1 MAMKRIGYTHKT
13 RHFILV
19 FALGFLAWGFP
30 VHLSSVSAAE
40 SVKKAS
46 MPAGELDFDPVTSQ
60 ADLFDGETMG
70 LWQPTDF
77 YGKGKIY
84 AKDGAMVLER
94 GNDMTGVTW
103 GGPLVRINYE
113 ISLQAQ
119 RVEGSDF
126 FCGLTF
132 PVGDEYCSFICGGW
146 GGSLVGLSCVDYYD
160 AANNETSSGYDFV
173 NKRWYSIR
181 VRVTQNMLQAW
192 IDDDQVV
199 DLDIADRKLSVRFEM
214 EPSRPLGIATW
225 QTAAAVRDIS
235 IRKVKPQHRYAETY
249 TYIPH
254 EIEGWDILLN
264 EQLDTNHPYLA
275 KDTLRL
281 LKADLYR
288 IGRTLSVAAL
298 TKLQRVKIWVEY
310 EDENYA
316 CMCYHPDDEWLKK
329 QGYNPDKLNSI
340 EIAGAANFL
349 KWTPDQP
356 GMVLHELAHAY
367 HHQVLGYDN
376 ELIKAAFAAAKQGGT
391 YKQVLHVSGETRRH
405 SALNSAQEYFAECTE
420 AFFGTND
427 FYPFV
432 RAELKLHDPGMY
444 KLMDKLWNPAN

>member
-1 MAMKRIGYTHKT
+1 MKRIGYTQNA
-13 RHFILV
+13 RYSILMFV
-19 FALGFLAWGFP
+19 WLFLAWGLSASF
-30 VHLSSVSAAE
+30 SSVSAE
-40 SVKKAS
+40 SVKETSTPVGK
-46 MPAGELDFDPVTSQ
+46 LDFDPVSSQ
-60 ADLFDGETMG
+60 AELFDGETMG
-70 LWQPTDF
+70 LWQQTDF
-77 YGKGKIY
+77 YGKGKVY

-181 VRVTQNMLQAW
+181 IRVTENMLQAW

-199 DLDIADRKLSVRFEM
+199 DLDTADRKLSVRFEM

-235 IRKVKPQHRYAETY
+235 IRKVKPLPRYAEIY

-254 EIEGWDILLN
+254 EIEGWDVLLN
-264 EQLDTNHPYLA
+264 EQLDTNHPYLTR
-275 KDTLRL
+275 DTLRL

-298 TKLQRVKIWVEY
+298 TKLQRTKIWVEL

-316 CMCYHPDDEWLKK
+316 CMCYHPDEEWLNKE
-329 QGYNPDKLNSI
+329 GYNPDKLNAI
-340 EIAGAANFL
+340 EIANAANFL

-356 GMVLHELAHAY
+356 WMVLHELAHAY

-376 ELIKAAFAAAKQGGT
+376 EPIKAAFAAAKQGGK
-391 YKQVLHVSGETRRH
+391 YRKVLHISGETRRH

-420 AFFGTND
+420 AYFGTND

-432 RAELKLHDPGMY
+432 RAELMLHDPGMY
-444 KLMDKLWNPAN
+444 MLMKELWEPAD

>member
-1 MAMKRIGYTHKT
+1 MNRVEHSQNT
-13 RHFILV
+13 RHFIPIVALV
-19 FALGFLAWGFP
+19 FLAWACSAY
-30 VHLSSVSAAE
+30 VSSAAAQN
-40 SVKKAS
+40 VKEAS
-46 MPAGELDFDPVTSQ
+46 TPAGQLDFDPVTSQ
-60 ADLFDGETMG
+60 AELFDGETMG

-77 YGKGKIY
+77 YGKGKVY

-103 GGPLVRINYE
+103 GGALLRINYE

-132 PVGDEYCSFICGGW
+132 PVGDEHCSLICGGW

-173 NKRWYSIR
+173 NKRWYDIR
-181 VRVTQNMLQAW
+181 VRVTEHVLQAW
-192 IDDDQVV
+192 IDDEQVV
-199 DLDIADRKLSVRFEM
+199 DLDTIDRKLSVRFEM

-225 QTAAAVRDIS
+225 QTAAAVRDIR
-235 IRKVKPQHRYAETY
+235 IRKVKPQARYAETY

-254 EIEGWDILLN
+254 DIEGWDVLLN

-275 KDTLRL
+275 KDSLRL

-298 TKLQRVKIWVEY
+298 TKLQRIKIWVEL
-310 EDENYA
+310 EDENFA
-316 CMCYHPDDEWLKK
+316 CMCYHPDEEWLKK
-329 QGYNPDKLNSI
+329 QGYNPDKLNAI
-340 EIAGAANFL
+340 EIANAANFL
-349 KWTPDQP
+349 KWTPEQP
-356 GMVLHELAHAY
+356 WMVLHELAHAY
-367 HHQVLGYDN
+367 HHQVLGHDN
-376 ELIKAAFAAAKQGGT
+376 ELIKAAFAAAKQGGK
-391 YKQVLHVSGETRRH
+391 YRKVLHISGETRRH
-405 SALNSAQEYFAECTE
+405 SALNSAQDYFAESTE

-432 RAELKLHDPGMY
+432 RAELKRHDPAMY
-444 KLMDKLWNPAN
+444 RLMEKLWEPAN